1 MRKNVNITRKKLVSM
16 AAVTA
21 AAITMAALPASAS
34 AEEPVGSTP
43 ASYEA
48 YLVEQVELGD
58 TEAQETL
65 DEFQEL
71 SESDQEQFITYLND
85 PQRGQEL
92 GDFLSDVTD
101 VDSIDE
107 EAYTT
112 ELTKT
117 SENGDVVLEAT
128 SGIEEVQTAPTE
140 EEELS
145 DPTATYYDRSA
156 WYSVSDTI
164 LGVKVTTV
172 KIGVNYR
179 TTRTRVTKVYSGWA
193 SHRNRVPFVEFGHGV
208 VNKWISA
215 DPANNAHAETIWQGS
230 WKGIAWDG
238 RQRIW
243 ADQSGFKGG
252 YLK

>member
-1 MRKNVNITRKKLVSM
+1 MRTTMKMTRKRIAGM
-16 AAVTA
+16 AAVTV
-21 AAITMAALPASAS
+21 AAITMAALPATAS
-34 AEEPVGSTP
+34 ADDGATTP
-43 ASYEA
+43 ESYEQF
-48 YLVEQVELGD
+48 LVTQIELGD
-58 TEAQETL
+58 TDAQETL
-65 DEFQEL
+65 DEYQEL
-71 SESDQEQFITYLND
+71 SDGEKDQFVTYLDD

-101 VDSIDE
+101 VDSINE
-107 EAYTT
+107 EAYET

-128 SGIEEVQTAPTE
+128 SGIEEVETAPTTD
-140 EEELS
+140 EELS
-145 DPTATYYDRSA
+145 DPSARYYDRSA
-156 WYSVSDTI
+156 WYSVSDKI
-164 LGVKVTTV
+164 LGVTVTTV

-179 TTRTRVTKVYSGWA
+179 TTSSRVTKVYSGWA
-193 SHRNRVPFVEFGHGV
+193 SHRNRVPSLEYSHGV

>member
-1 MRKNVNITRKKLVSM
+1 MRTTMKMTRKRIAGM
-16 AAVTA
+16 AAVTV
-21 AAITMAALPASAS
+21 AAITMAALPATAS
-34 AEEPVGSTP
+34 ADDAATTP
-43 ASYEA
+43 ESYEQF
-48 YLVEQVELGD
+48 LVTQIELGD
-58 TEAQETL
+58 TDAQETL
-65 DEFQEL
+65 DEYQEL
-71 SESDQEQFITYLND
+71 SDGEKEQFVTYLDD

-101 VDSIDE
+101 VDSINE
-107 EAYTT
+107 EAYET

-128 SGIEEVQTAPTE
+128 SGIEEVETAPTTD
-140 EEELS
+140 EELS
-145 DPTATYYDRSA
+145 DPSARYYDRSA
-156 WYSVSDTI
+156 WYSVTDKI

-179 TTRTRVTKVYSGWA
+179 TTSSRVTKVYSGWA
-193 SHRNRVPFVEFGHGV
+193 SHKNRVPYLEYSHGV
-208 VNKWISA
+208 VSKWISA

>member
-1 MRKNVNITRKKLVSM
+1 MRKIGKMTRKRLVGM
-16 AAVTA
+16 AALTA
-21 AAITMAALPASAS
+21 AAITMAALPTTASADDG
-34 AEEPVGSTP
+34 ATTP
-43 ASYEA
+43 ASYEQF
-48 YLVEQVELGD
+48 LVTQIELGD

-65 DEFQEL
+65 DEYQEL
-71 SESDQEQFITYLND
+71 SDSEKEQFVTYLDD

-101 VDSIDE
+101 VDSINE
-107 EAYTT
+107 EAYET

-128 SGIEEVQTAPTE
+128 SGVEEVETAPTTD
-140 EEELS
+140 EELS
-145 DPTATYYDRSA
+145 DPSARYYDRSA
-156 WYSVSDTI
+156 WYSVTDKI
-164 LGVKVTTV
+164 MGVKVTTV

-179 TTRTRVTKVYSGWA
+179 TTKTRVTKVYSGWA
-193 SHRNRVPFVEFGHGV
+193 SHRNRVPFLEYSHGI

-215 DPANNAHAETIWQGS
+215 DPANNAHAETIWQGE

>member
-1 MRKNVNITRKKLVSM
+1 MRNTVKITRKRLVGM

-21 AAITMAALPASAS
+21 AAITMAALPSAAV
-34 AEEPVGSTP
+34 AEEEVGSTP

-58 TEAQETL
+58 SEAQGTL
-65 DEFQEL
+65 DEFQTL
-71 SESDQEQFITYLND
+71 SEGEQEQFITYLND

-92 GDFLSDVTD
+92 GEFLSDVAD
-101 VDSIDE
+101 VDTIDE
-107 EAYTT
+107 EAYET

-128 SGIEEVQTAPTE
+128 SGIEEVETPPTTD
-140 EEELS
+140 EELS
-145 DPTATYYDRSA
+145 DPSARYYDRSA
-156 WYSVSDTI
+156 WYMVSDRI
-164 LGVKVTTV
+164 MGVTVTTV

-179 TTRTRVTKVYSGWA
+179 TTSSRVTKVYSGWA
-193 SHRNRVPFVEFGHGV
+193 SHANRVPFLEYSHGV

-215 DPANNAHAETIWQGS
+215 NPGNNAHAETIWQGQ

-243 ADQSGFKGG
+243 ADQDGFKGG

>member
-1 MRKNVNITRKKLVSM
+1 MRKNMNITRKKLVSM

-21 AAITMAALPASAS
+21 AAITMAALPATAS
-34 AEEPVGSTP
+34 AEEEVGSTP

-58 TEAQETL
+58 SDAQQTL
-65 DEFQEL
+65 DEFQTL
-71 SESDQEQFITYLND
+71 SESDQDRFIDLLND

-101 VDSIDE
+101 VDSINE
-107 EAYTT
+107 ESYET

-128 SGIEEVQTAPTE
+128 TGVDQVETAPSTD
-140 EEELS
+140 EELA
-145 DPTATYYDRSA
+145 DPTARYYDWNA
-156 WYSVSDTI
+156 WYSVTDTI

-179 TTRTRVTKVYSGWA
+179 TTSSRVVKVYSGYA
-193 SHRNRVPFVEFGHGV
+193 SHRNRVPFLEYSHGV
-208 VNKWISA
+208 VSKWISA
-215 DPANNAHAETIWQGS
+215 DPANNATAETIWQGE

-238 RQRIW
+238 RQRVW